1 MIYLDSSVA
10 LAQLLSE
17 DRTPRE
23 DLWEESLVASRLL
36 EYEVWNVIHRRRLDR
51 SHGEEVRRIVG
62 AVAIVELSR
71 EVLRRAT
78 EPFPSPVRTLD
89 ALHLSSM
96 LFLLEQG
103 IDLQLGSYDRRLLDA
118 AIALDIDLAS
128 LD

>member
-1 MIYLDSSVA
+1 MIYLDTSVA

-17 DRTPRE
+17 NRAPRE
-23 DLWEESLVASRLL
+23 DLWEESLFASRLL

-51 SHGEEVRRIVG
+51 SHGEEARRIVG
-62 AVAIVELSR
+62 ALAMVELSR

-78 EPFPSPVRTLD
+78 EPFPAPVRTLD

-96 LFLLEQG
+96 LFLIEQG
-103 IDLQLGSYDRRLLDA
+103 IDLQLASYDRRLLDA
-118 AIALDIDLAS
+118 ATALEIDLAL

>member
-23 DLWEESLVASRLL
+23 DLWEEPLVASRLL
-36 EYEVWNVIHRRRLDR
+36 EYEVWNAIHRRRLDR
-51 SHGEEVRRIVG
+51 SHGEEARRIVG

-78 EPFPSPVRTLD
+78 EPFPTPVRTLD
-89 ALHLSSM
+89 ALHLASM
-96 LFLLEQG
+96 LFLIEQG
-103 IDLQLGSYDRRLLDA
+103 IDLQLASYDHRLLEA
-118 AIALDIDLAS
+118 ANALEIELAVP
-128 LD
+128 D